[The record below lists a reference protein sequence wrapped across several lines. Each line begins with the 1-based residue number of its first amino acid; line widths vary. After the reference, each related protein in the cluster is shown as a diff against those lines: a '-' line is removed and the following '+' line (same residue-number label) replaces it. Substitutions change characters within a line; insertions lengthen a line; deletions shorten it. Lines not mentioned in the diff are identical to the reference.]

1 MLRNQRN
8 PKQLNMNIGTQI
20 LILEVSMGPFFGN
33 SIIHPVLLKDEDGLT
48 LIDSGMLG
56 QLEPLRKAI
65 SDVGEDISR
74 LKRIIITHQDIDHIG
89 NVQALL
95 DLLPSTALLA
105 HKDDIPY
112 MTGER
117 PFIKL
122 TPERINLME
131 PALKQQAEDMI
142 RRLPDLRFAHM
153 LEDGEHLPYGGGIQ
167 IIHTP
172 GHTPGHISLYAPA
185 HKLLLAADELRVV
198 EGELVGPA
206 ESATPDMPLAL
217 KSLDKL
223 TVLDVDKVLCYHGG
237 YYDQNVQ
244 ARLQAL
250 SQSRE

>member
-1 MLRNQRN
+1 
-8 PKQLNMNIGTQI
+8 MNIGNQL
-20 LILEVSMGPFFGN
+20 LILKVPIESFFGKTT
-33 SIIHPVLLKDEDGLT
+33 IYPVLLKDKDGLT
-48 LIDSGMLG
+48 LIDTGMLG

-74 LKRIIITHQDIDHIG
+74 LKRIILTHQDIDHIG
-89 NVQALL
+89 NVHALL
-95 DLLPSTALLA
+95 DLLPNTALLA
-105 HKDDIPY
+105 HKDDVPY

-117 PFIKL
+117 PFVKL
-122 TPERINLME
+122 TTARIKQMDTV
-131 PALKQQAEDMI
+131 LKQQAEDMI
-142 RRLPDLRFAHM
+142 RRLPDLRFAHI

-172 GHTPGHISLYAPA
+172 GHTPGHISLYVPA
-185 HKLLLAADELRVV
+185 QKLLLAADELLVV

-223 TVLDVDKVLCYHGG
+223 TVLDVEKVLCYHGG

-244 ARLQAL
+244 ARLQTL
-250 SQSRE
+250 CQERE

>member
-1 MLRNQRN
+1 
-8 PKQLNMNIGTQI
+8 MNIGNQL
-20 LILEVSMGPFFGN
+20 LILKVPIESFFGKTT
-33 SIIHPVLLKDEDGLT
+33 IYPVLLKDEDGLT
-48 LIDSGMLG
+48 MIDTGMLG

-74 LKRIIITHQDIDHIG
+74 LKRIILTHQDIDHIG
-89 NVQALL
+89 NVHALL
-95 DLLPSTALLA
+95 DLLPNTALLA
-105 HKDDIPY
+105 HKDDVPY

-117 PFIKL
+117 PFVKL
-122 TPERINLME
+122 TPERIKQMDTVFR
-131 PALKQQAEDMI
+131 QQAEDMI
-142 RRLPDLRFAHM
+142 RRLPDLRFAHI

-172 GHTPGHISLYAPA
+172 GHTPGHISLYVPA
-185 HKLLLAADELRVV
+185 QKLLLAADELLVV

-223 TVLDVDKVLCYHGG
+223 TVLDVEKVLCYHGG

-244 ARLQAL
+244 ARLQTL
-250 SQSRE
+250 CQERE

>member
-1 MLRNQRN
+1 
-8 PKQLNMNIGTQI
+8 MNIGNQL
-20 LILEVSMGPFFGN
+20 LILKVPIESFFGKTT
-33 SIIHPVLLKDEDGLT
+33 IYPVLLKDEDGLT
-48 LIDSGMLG
+48 LIDTGMLG

-74 LKRIIITHQDIDHIG
+74 LKRIILTHQDIDHIG
-89 NVQALL
+89 NVHALL
-95 DLLPSTALLA
+95 DLLPNTALLA
-105 HKDDIPY
+105 HKDDVPY

-117 PFIKL
+117 PFVKL
-122 TPERINLME
+122 TPERIKQMDTVFR
-131 PALKQQAEDMI
+131 QQAEDMI
-142 RRLPDLRFAHM
+142 RRLPDLRFAHI

-172 GHTPGHISLYAPA
+172 GHTPGHISLYVPA
-185 HKLLLAADELRVV
+185 QKLLLAADELLVV

-223 TVLDVDKVLCYHGG
+223 TVLDVEKILCYHGG

-244 ARLQAL
+244 ARLQTL
-250 SQSRE
+250 CQERE

>member
-1 MLRNQRN
+1 
-8 PKQLNMNIGTQI
+8 MNIGTQL
-20 LILEVSMGPFFGN
+20 LILKVPMESFFGKTT
-33 SIIHPVLLKDEDGLT
+33 IYPVLLKDEDGLT
-48 LIDSGMLG
+48 LIDTGMLG

-74 LKRIIITHQDIDHIG
+74 VKRIILTHQDIDHIG
-89 NVQALL
+89 NVHALL
-95 DLLPSTALLA
+95 DLLPNTALLA
-105 HKDDIPY
+105 HKDDVPY

-117 PFIKL
+117 PFVKL
-122 TPERINLME
+122 TSERIKQMDTV
-131 PALKQQAEDMI
+131 LKQQAEDMI
-142 RRLPDLRFAHM
+142 RRLPDLRFAHI

-172 GHTPGHISLYAPA
+172 GHTPGHISLYVPA
-185 HKLLLAADELRVV
+185 QKLLLAADELLVV

-217 KSLDKL
+217 KSLEKL
-223 TVLDVDKVLCYHGG
+223 TVLDIEKVICYHGG

-250 SQSRE
+250 SQARE

>member
-1 MLRNQRN
+1 
-8 PKQLNMNIGTQI
+8 MNIGNQL
-20 LILEVSMGPFFGN
+20 LILKVPIESFFGKTT
-33 SIIHPVLLKDEDGLT
+33 IYPVLLKDEDGLT
-48 LIDSGMLG
+48 LIDTGMLG

-74 LKRIIITHQDIDHIG
+74 LKRIILTHQDIDHIG
-89 NVQALL
+89 NVHALL
-95 DLLPSTALLA
+95 DLLPNTALLA
-105 HKDDIPY
+105 HKDDVPY

-117 PFIKL
+117 PFVKL
-122 TPERINLME
+122 TPERIKQMDTVFR
-131 PALKQQAEDMI
+131 QQAEDMI
-142 RRLPDLRFAHM
+142 RRLPDLRFAHI

-172 GHTPGHISLYAPA
+172 GHTPGHISLYVPA
-185 HKLLLAADELRVV
+185 QKLLLAADELLVV

-223 TVLDVDKVLCYHGG
+223 AVLDVEKILCYHGG

-244 ARLQAL
+244 ARLQTL
-250 SQSRE
+250 CQERE

>member
-1 MLRNQRN
+1 
-8 PKQLNMNIGTQI
+8 MNIGNQL
-20 LILEVSMGPFFGN
+20 LILKVPIESFFGKTT
-33 SIIHPVLLKDEDGLT
+33 IYPVLLKDEDGLT
-48 LIDSGMLG
+48 LIDTGMLG

-74 LKRIIITHQDIDHIG
+74 LKRIILTHQDIDHIG
-89 NVQALL
+89 NVHALL
-95 DLLPSTALLA
+95 DLLPNTALLA
-105 HKDDIPY
+105 HKDDVPY

-117 PFIKL
+117 PFVKL
-122 TPERINLME
+122 TSERIKQMDTVFR
-131 PALKQQAEDMI
+131 QQAEDMI
-142 RRLPDLRFAHM
+142 RRLPDLRFAHI

-172 GHTPGHISLYAPA
+172 GHTPGHISLYVPA
-185 HKLLLAADELRVV
+185 QKLLLAADELLVV

-223 TVLDVDKVLCYHGG
+223 TVLDVEKVLCYHGG

-244 ARLQAL
+244 ARLQTL
-250 SQSRE
+250 CQERE